1 MKKPVVHLRGR
12 LQSKADVIARSGSD
26 EALSV
31 FRQSLF
37 RYCCY
42 LGGCLLLLFL
52 LSQNTF
58 AAPTAEQP
66 LETHAETKEVQI
78 FGVIYPRRFNAAEG
92 EETHYHL
99 LVWRGGTSV
108 NALIET
114 PADDLAFHDALR
126 ALGAQPGD
134 NLTMAS
140 WNKRHDPDH
149 PAPRKKV
156 IGSSLNIRISW
167 DDKPSGIPIAQAFR
181 IIQKPTNAALLQS
194 PIPSPQFLAPRLE
207 WRFGGNRDRWFNTIP
222 LAPRPGCLACLY
234 SCPSGK
240 VSNGALSIHDYLE
253 NPSRFEAD
261 LNVLPSDGTPV
272 IVTFRVE
279 P

>member
-1 MKKPVVHLRGR
+1 M
-12 LQSKADVIARSGSD
+12 ARSGD

-31 FRQSLF
+31 CRQSLL
-37 RYCCY
+37 RYRPY
-42 LGGCLLLLFL
+42 LWGCMLFFLLFFQ
-52 LSQNTF
+52 SAF

-66 LETHAETKEVQI
+66 LETHTETKEVQI

-92 EETHYHL
+92 EEAHYHL
-99 LVWRGGTSV
+99 LVWRGGTSA

-114 PADDLAFHDALR
+114 PADDLAFHAALR
-126 ALGAQPGD
+126 TLGARPGD

-156 IGSSLNIRISW
+156 AGSPLNIRLSW
-167 DDKPSGIPIAQAFR
+167 DDKPSGIPIEQVFR
-181 IIQKPTNAALLQS
+181 TIQNPTTDSLLQS
-194 PIPSPQFLAPRLE
+194 LAPNLQPLAPRLQ

-240 VSNGALSIHDYLE
+240 VSNGALSIHDYME

-261 LNVLPSDGTPV
+261 LSVLPPDGTPV
-272 IVTFRVE
+272 IVTFRVG